1 MPKILI
7 FGNSGSGKSTL
18 AKKLASEHKCEH
30 LDLDI
35 LAWRQTMP
43 PERSDIKEVSKKLT
57 IFFDKNSDWVI
68 EGCYSDIICLA
79 TKHASEVIFM
89 NLSIEDCIENA
100 KNRPWEKHKYESKL
114 TQDKNL
120 PMLLDWIKNYNNR
133 EDDFSFTSHNHVF
146 ETFPGNK
153 KMINKNS
160 SLTPAL
166 NINNK

>member
-68 EGCYSDIICLA
+68 EGCYGDIICLA

-146 ETFPGNK
+146 
-153 KMINKNS
+153 
-160 SLTPAL
+160 
-166 NINNK
+166 